1 MAQDDTPPP
10 APQAG
15 EPATDAPTETVV
27 VREKRPLWQKIAIG
41 VAGVVVGLLL
51 LVGVLLLGLNT
62 QPGKKFLIR
71 QIAALQ
77 MESGMQIEVG
87 RIDGSIY
94 SDMVIHDLILRD
106 PKGVFAVS
114 PRVHVVWKPFHYLNN
129 HISVSLLETPLVVL
143 ARSPQFNV
151 TESDPNAPIL
161 PDLDID
167 VDRLKIGKFVLA
179 RPVIGQKREIA
190 IDGVTHIADG
200 RAQLEASA
208 LVDSGDRLQA
218 KLDAV
223 PEQNRLAMSG
233 TLTAPKGGVIAAMS
247 GLTDGMTATLD
258 GKGTWQAWNGRIV
271 ATSPKGELANIAL
284 AARDG
289 NFTAKGP
296 LRPGLVFA
304 GTVDRLTAP
313 QLDVDLF
320 AGLNERRVNL
330 KGSVRSPAMTA
341 DVQGLVDLAESK
353 FSGLRINAALL
364 TPGAIMEKVKGRDV
378 RASII
383 LDGPMA
389 TPFIDYDIS
398 AKSIAFDATGIEN
411 LKASGRAVIDAD
423 RIRIP
428 VNATAS
434 RVTGLNAAAGG
445 LLQNLRVKGDFA
457 YAAGKLISD
466 NLKIDSD
473 KVDATAIVLADLD
486 NAIYRGALKGRVN
499 DYRIDGVGIV
509 NLNTDVE
516 LVPGPNGGF
525 GLAGRFGVRTAR
537 WENASVRD
545 FLGGNAVMS
554 GRIGMTPEGKF
565 TLAGLKGA
573 APNFTIQS
581 GSGSYDTD
589 GQIAFDATA
598 SSKQY
603 GPLALTVRGT
613 VERPQAVLRAARP
626 NVGVQLTDVVAK
638 LNGEA
643 AGYRLEATGGSPY
656 GPFFANVLIRTAQ
669 GPLTIDVTKARFA
682 GVDMNGRIQQSAAGP
697 FTGRLDMNG
706 SGITGA
712 VRLAAVGKVQGVDL
726 NANATNAKLPGDAD
740 IIIGRAIVN
749 ASILLTDQPQIRA
762 DAQIGN
768 AAYGDYV
775 VRKARAKLDYQGGRG
790 KAQLVAD
797 GSSGVP
803 FSVAVNAALRPDLY
817 AVALQGK
824 AANID
829 FRLAKPAIIRS
840 ETEGYR
846 LEPATLVLPQGK
858 VDLAGRF
865 GDVTAMQARFKD
877 FDLAIANMAAP
888 GLGVSGRATGTLDYN
903 QAGSAFPTATT
914 RLAISD
920 FRRSSLTAV
929 SDPVSMNIE
938 GKLSSAGGDM
948 RGLIRR
954 GNSTLGR
961 FIATLAPPG
970 AGASWSEQLQNAPLG
985 GGIRYAGPADVL
997 FSFAGLADQQLTGGL
1012 AVAADFSGRLSAPR
1026 LNGVVRANSL
1036 TYENESF
1043 GTRVTQMRLDGRFT
1057 NDHLEIRDFSGR
1069 AGDGTVQATGD
1080 VGLAADSGFPMNIAI
1095 KLDRAR
1101 LARSEAI
1108 TSVVSGTLNIT
1119 NSAANGGLIKGDLRL
1134 PETRYRVAWQG
1145 GTEIRQLTGVRR
1157 KGEGTDLLD
1166 QRLADRKAAAAPKP
1180 WKLDIRVRA
1189 DNEIY
1194 VTGMGLDSEWKTDMR
1209 VTGTATN
1216 PRVVGEVEVIRGR
1229 YSFSGHQ
1236 FELEQGLIS
1245 FNGPMTNPTLQITAE
1260 TQIDTVSA
1268 GIRVTGSAQQ
1278 PDISFIST
1286 PTLPQDE
1293 ILARILFGDN
1303 VANLSAVQ
1311 AVQLAA
1317 ALNGLRGGSGGLNPM
1332 GKLQGAT
1339 GLDRIG
1345 IVGGDEATGRGTSLA
1360 VGQHIS
1366 NNIYVEVITDSKGF
1380 TATQLEIAL
1389 SKTLSLLSKTGTNAG
1404 SSANLRYS
1412 KDY

>member
-10 APQAG
+10 A
-15 EPATDAPTETVV
+15 TDAVIV
-27 VREKRPLWQKIAIG
+27 VREKRALWQKIAIG
-41 VAGVVVGLLL
+41 VVGLVVALMV
-51 LVGVLLLGLNT
+51 LVGGLLLGLNT
-62 QPGKKFLIR
+62 QPGKKFLIQ
-71 QIAALQ
+71 QITALQ
-77 MESGMQIEVG
+77 LESGMKIEVG

-94 SDMVIHDLILRD
+94 NDMTIHDLVLRD

-114 PRVHVVWKPFHYLNN
+114 PQVHVVWRPFRYINN

-151 TESDPNAPIL
+151 TKTDPNAPIL
-161 PDLDID
+161 PDIDID
-167 VDRLKIGKFVLA
+167 VDRMKIGKFVLA
-179 RPVIGQKREIA
+179 KPVIGQKREIA

-200 RAQLEASA
+200 RAILSA
-208 LVDSGDRLQA
+208 DAVVDSGDRLQA

-223 PEQNRLAMSG
+223 PSQNRLAMSG

-247 GLTDGMTATLD
+247 GLTDGVTATLD
-258 GKGTWQAWNGRIV
+258 GKGTWQAWDGKIV
-271 ATSPKGELANIAL
+271 ATSPKGELANIAI

-296 LRPGLVFA
+296 VRPGLVFA
-304 GTVDRLTAP
+304 GTVDRLTGP

-330 KGSVRSPAMTA
+330 KGTLRSPAMSA
-341 DVQGLVDLAESK
+341 DAQGLIDLATSR
-353 FSGLRINAALL
+353 FSALRINAALL

-389 TPFIDYDIS
+389 TPFVDYDIS
-398 AKSIAFDATGIEN
+398 AKSLAFDAAGIEN

-428 VNATAS
+428 VNATAT

-445 LLQNLRVKGDFA
+445 LMNNLRVKGDFA

-473 KVDATAIVLADLD
+473 RIDATAIVLADLD
-486 NAIYRGALKGRVN
+486 NALYRGALKGRVN
-499 DYRIDGVGIV
+499 DYKIDGVGIV

-516 LVPGPNGGF
+516 LVPGPKGGF

-537 WENASVRD
+537 WENTSVRD
-545 FLGGNAVMS
+545 FLGGNAVAT

-573 APNFTIQS
+573 APNFTIRS

-589 GQIAFDATA
+589 GQVMFDVTA
-598 SSKQY
+598 SSRQY

-613 VERPQAVLRAARP
+613 MERPRAVLRAARP

-656 GPFFANVLIRTAQ
+656 GPSFANVLIRTAK
-669 GPLTIDVTKARFA
+669 GPLTIDIAKARFA
-682 GVDMNGRIQQSAAGP
+682 GVDVAGTVQQSAAGP
-697 FTGRLDMNG
+697 FTGLLSLNG
-706 SGITGA
+706 SGINGA
-712 VRLAAVGKVQGVDL
+712 VRLAAVGKAQGVDV
-726 NANATNAKLPGDAD
+726 NATASNAKLPGDAD
-740 IIIGRAIVN
+740 VVIGRAIVT
-749 ASILLTDQPQIRA
+749 ASMVLTDQPRIIA
-762 DAQIGN
+762 DAQIAN
-768 AAYGDYV
+768 AAYGDYI

-797 GSSGVP
+797 GSSGMP
-803 FSVAVNAALRPDLY
+803 FAIAANAALRPNLY
-817 AVALQGK
+817 AVALEGK
-824 AANID
+824 TGNVP
-829 FRLAKPAIIRS
+829 FRLASPAIIR
-840 ETEGYR
+840 TEKTGYR

-865 GDVTAMQARFKD
+865 GDQTTMQARFKD
-877 FDLAIANMAAP
+877 FDLAIANMVSP
-888 GLGVSGRATGTLDYN
+888 GLGIGGKATGTLDFAQN
-903 QAGSAFPTATT
+903 GNSFPTATT
-914 RLAISD
+914 RIAISD

-929 SDPVSMNIE
+929 SDPVSMSME
-938 GKLSSAGGDM
+938 GKLSAAGGDL

-954 GNSTLGR
+954 GSSTLGR
-961 FIATLAPPG
+961 FVATLAPPG
-970 AGASWSEQLQNAPLG
+970 PGASWSEQLQSAPLG

-997 FSFAGLADQQLTGGL
+997 FSFAGLADQHLTGGL
-1012 AVAADFSGRLSAPR
+1012 AVAADFNGRLSDPR
-1026 LNGVVRANSL
+1026 LNGVVRANAL
-1036 TYENESF
+1036 TYDNETF
-1043 GTRVTQMRLDGRFT
+1043 GTRVTQMKLDGRFT

-1069 AGDGTVQATGD
+1069 AGEGTVQASGN
-1080 VGLAADSGFPMNIAI
+1080 VGLAADSGFPMEIAV
-1095 KLDRAR
+1095 KMDHAR
-1101 LARSEAI
+1101 LARSEDI
-1108 TSVVSGTLNIT
+1108 TSVVSGTIAIT
-1119 NSAANGGLIKGDLRL
+1119 NSAANGGLIKGDLSL
-1134 PETRYRVAWQG
+1134 PETRYRVAYQPGTDIRELQG
-1145 GTEIRQLTGVRR
+1145 IRR
-1157 KGEGTDLLD
+1157 KSNGVDPLA
-1166 QRLADRKAAAAPKP
+1166 QRIAARQAAAKP
-1180 WKLDIRVRA
+1180 TNWKLDVRVRA
-1189 DNEIY
+1189 DNQIY

-1209 VTGTATN
+1209 VTGTATK
-1216 PRVVGEVEVIRGR
+1216 PRVTGKIEVLRGR

-1236 FELEQGLIS
+1236 FDLEQGVIT
-1245 FNGPMTNPTLQITAE
+1245 FNGDMMNPTLAIRALTK
-1260 TQIDTVSA
+1260 IDTVSA
-1268 GIRVTGSAQQ
+1268 GIAVAGSAQQ
-1278 PDISFIST
+1278 PDITFVST

-1293 ILARILFGDN
+1293 ILARILFGNN
-1303 VANLSAVQ
+1303 VANLSATQ
-1311 AVQLAA
+1311 AIQLAA

-1332 GKLQGAT
+1332 GKLQGAS

-1345 IVGGDEATGRGTSLA
+1345 IVGGDEATGRSTSLA

>member
-1 MAQDDTPPP
+1 MAQDDIPSP
-10 APQAG
+10 A
-15 EPATDAPTETVV
+15 ATGDTVV
-27 VREKRPLWQKIAIG
+27 IRQRRPMWQKVALGVFGLIAAIVVL
-41 VAGVVVGLLL
+41 VAGLLL
-51 LVGVLLLGLNT
+51 AINT
-62 QPGKKFLIR
+62 DPGKRFVIK
-71 QIAALQ
+71 QIAALKL
-77 MESGMQIEVG
+77 ESGMGIEVG
-87 RIDGSIY
+87 RIEGSIY

-114 PRVHVVWKPFHYLNN
+114 PRVHVVWRPFRYVNN
-129 HISVSLLETPLVVL
+129 HISVSLLESPLVVL
-143 ARSPQFNV
+143 ARSPQFNQ
-151 TESDPNAPIL
+151 TPTDPNAPIL

-167 VDRLKIGKFVLA
+167 VDRLKIAKFVLA
-179 RPVIGQKREIA
+179 KPVIGQKREIA

-200 RAQLEASA
+200 RAQLSA
-208 LVDSGDRLQA
+208 DAIVDSGDRLQA

-223 PEQNRLAMSG
+223 PDQNRLAMSG

-258 GKGTWQAWNGRIV
+258 GRGSWQAWNGRLI
-271 ATSPKGELANIAL
+271 ARAPRGELADITL

-289 NFTAKGP
+289 AFTARGP
-296 LRPGLVFA
+296 LRPGLVFE

-320 AGLNERRVNL
+320 AGLNERRVNI
-330 KGSVRSPAMTA
+330 KGTLRSPALSA
-341 DVQGLVDLAESK
+341 DAQGLVDLGQSR
-353 FSGLRINAALL
+353 FSALKINAALL

-389 TPFIDYDIS
+389 TPFVDYDIT
-398 AKSIAFDATGIEN
+398 AKAIAFDATGIEN

-445 LLQNLRVKGDFA
+445 LLRNLRVKGDFA
-457 YAAGKLISD
+457 YAGGKLISD

-473 KVDATAIVLADLD
+473 KVDATAIILADLD
-486 NAIYRGALKGRVN
+486 NALYRGALKGRVN

-509 NLNTDVE
+509 NLNTDVQ
-516 LVPGPNGGF
+516 LVPGPRGGF
-525 GLAGRFGVRTAR
+525 GLSGRFGVRTAR

-545 FLGGNAVMS
+545 FLGGNAVAS
-554 GRIGMTPEGKF
+554 GRIGMTPEGRF

-573 APNFTIQS
+573 APNFTIHS
-581 GSGSYDTD
+581 GSGSYDTN
-589 GQIAFDATA
+589 GQIAFDANA
-598 SSKQY
+598 SSRQY
-603 GPLALTVRGT
+603 GPLLLTVRGT
-613 VERPQAVLRAARP
+613 AERPQAVLRAAKP
-626 NVGVQLTDVVAK
+626 NVGVQLTDVVAR

-669 GPLTIDVTKARFA
+669 GPLTIDVAKARFA
-682 GVDMNGRIQQSAAGP
+682 GIDMNGRIQQSAAGP
-697 FTGRLDMNG
+697 FAGQLALNG
-706 SGITGA
+706 SGVTGT
-712 VRLAAVGKVQGVDL
+712 VRLAAVGKVQGVNV
-726 NANATNAKLPGDAD
+726 NATATNAQLPGEAD
-740 IIIGRAIVN
+740 IVIGRAII
-749 ASILLTDQPQIRA
+749 AADMLLTDKPQIKA
-762 DAQIGN
+762 DAQIAN
-768 AAYGDYV
+768 AAYGAYV

-790 KAQLVAD
+790 RAQLVAD

-803 FSVAVNAALRPDLY
+803 FSIAANAALRPDLY

-824 AANID
+824 ASNID
-829 FRLAKPAIIRS
+829 FRLAQPAIIR
-840 ETEGYR
+840 TEKDGYR
-846 LEPATLVLPQGK
+846 LEPATLVLPQGR

-865 GDVTAMQARFKD
+865 GGTTAVQARFKD
-877 FDLAIANMAAP
+877 FDLAIANVVTP
-888 GLGVSGRATGTLDYN
+888 GLGIGGKATGTLDYT

-914 RLAISD
+914 RIAITD

-929 SDPVSMNIE
+929 SDPVSMNME
-938 GKLSSAGGDM
+938 GKLSGAGGDM

-954 GNSTLGR
+954 GNATLGR
-961 FIATLAPPG
+961 FVATLAPPG
-970 AGASWSEQLQNAPLG
+970 TGASWAEQLQNAPLG

-997 FSFAGLADQQLTGGL
+997 FSFAGLADQRLSGGL
-1012 AVAADFSGRLSAPR
+1012 ALAADFSGRLSDPR
-1026 LNGVVRANSL
+1026 INGIARANAL
-1036 TYENESF
+1036 TYENETF

-1069 AGDGTVQATGD
+1069 AGDGTVQARGN
-1080 VGLAADSGFPMNIAI
+1080 VGLAADSGFPMDIAVQ
-1095 KLDRAR
+1095 LDRAR

-1108 TSVVSGTLNIT
+1108 TSVVSGTLNIN
-1119 NSAANGGLIKGDLRL
+1119 NSAASGGLIKGDLRL

-1145 GTEIRQLTGVRR
+1145 GTEIRELTGVRR
-1157 KGEGTDLLD
+1157 KGAETDPLA
-1166 QRLADRKAAAAPKP
+1166 QRIAQRKAAAQPNP

-1209 VTGTATN
+1209 VSGTTAN
-1216 PRVVGEVEVIRGR
+1216 PRVVGKIEVIRGR

-1236 FELEQGLIS
+1236 FELEQGIIN
-1245 FNGPMTNPTLQITAE
+1245 FNGPMMNPTLAIRAE
-1260 TQIDTVSA
+1260 TRIDNVTA
-1268 GIRVTGSAQQ
+1268 GIQVAGSAQQ
-1278 PDISFIST
+1278 PDITFIST

-1293 ILARILFGDN
+1293 ILSRILFGSN
-1303 VANLSAVQ
+1303 VANLSPMQ

-1332 GKLQGAT
+1332 GKVQGAT

-1345 IVGGDEATGRGTSLA
+1345 IVSGDEATGRGTSLA

-1366 NNIYVEVITDSKGF
+1366 NNIYVEVLTDSRGF
-1380 TATQLEIAL
+1380 TATQIEIAL
-1389 SKTLSLLSKTGTNAG
+1389 SKALSLLSRTGTNAG

>member
-1 MAQDDTPPP
+1 MAQDDTMPP
-10 APQAG
+10 AD
-15 EPATDAPTETVV
+15 EATRTVV
-27 VREKRPLWQKIAIG
+27 IREKRPLWQKIAIG
-41 VAGVVVGLLL
+41 VVGLLVA
-51 LVGVLLLGLNT
+51 LVVLAGGLLLGLNT
-62 QPGKKFLIR
+62 QPGKKFLIQ

-77 MESGMQIEVG
+77 MESGMKIEVG

-94 SDMVIHDLILRD
+94 SDMTIHDLVLRD

-114 PRVHVVWKPFHYLNN
+114 PKVHVIWRPFRYVNN

-143 ARSPQFNV
+143 ARSPQFNQ
-151 TESDPNAPIL
+151 TPTDPNAPIL

-167 VDRLKIGKFVLA
+167 VDRMKIGKFILA
-179 RPVIGQKREIA
+179 KPVIGQKREIA

-200 RAQLEASA
+200 RAILSA
-208 LVDSGDRLQA
+208 DAIVDSGDRLQA

-223 PEQNRLAMSG
+223 PDQNRLAMSG
-233 TLTAPKGGVIAAMS
+233 TLTAPKGGVIAAMT
-247 GLTDGMTATLD
+247 GLTDGVTATLD
-258 GKGTWQAWNGRIV
+258 GKGTWQAWDGRIV

-296 LRPGLVFA
+296 VRPGLVFA

-320 AGLNERRVNL
+320 AGLNERRVNI
-330 KGSVRSPAMTA
+330 KGTLRSPALSA
-341 DVQGLVDLAESK
+341 DAQGLIDLGKSQ
-353 FSGLRINAALL
+353 FSALKINAALL
-364 TPGAIMEKVKGRDV
+364 TPGAIMDKVKGRDV

-389 TPFIDYDIS
+389 TPFIDYDIT
-398 AKSIAFDATGIEN
+398 AKTLAFDATGIEN
-411 LKASGRAVIDAD
+411 LKASGRAVIDTD

-428 VNATAS
+428 VSATAT

-457 YAAGKLISD
+457 YAGGKLISD

-473 KVDATAIVLADLD
+473 RVDATAIVLADLD
-486 NAIYRGALKGRVN
+486 NALYRGALKGRVN
-499 DYRIDGVGIV
+499 DYKIDGVGIV

-516 LVPGPNGGF
+516 LVPGPKGGF

-545 FLGGNAVMS
+545 FLGGNAVAS

-573 APNFTIQS
+573 APNFTIHS
-581 GSGSYDTD
+581 GSGSYDSN
-589 GQIAFDATA
+589 GQVAFDATA

-613 VERPQAVLRAARP
+613 MERPQAVLRASRP

-697 FTGRLDMNG
+697 FTGQLAMNG
-706 SGITGA
+706 SGINGQI
-712 VRLAAVGKVQGVDL
+712 RLAAVGKVQGVDL
-726 NANATNAKLPGDAD
+726 NATASNAKLPGEAD
-740 IIIGRAIVN
+740 IVIGRAIVT
-749 ASILLTDQPQIRA
+749 ASVLLTDQPQIKA
-762 DAQIGN
+762 DAQIAT
-768 AAYGDYV
+768 AAYGAYV
-775 VRKARAKLDYQGGRG
+775 VRKARARVDYQGGRG
-790 KAQLVAD
+790 RAQLVAD

-803 FSVAVNAALRPDLY
+803 FSIAANAALRPNLY

-829 FRLAKPAIIRS
+829 FRLGQPAIIRV
-840 ETEGYR
+840 EQGGYR

-865 GDVTAMQARFKD
+865 GDTTVAQARFKD

-888 GLGVSGRATGTLDYN
+888 GLGVGGRMTGTLDYAQKGN
-903 QAGSAFPTATT
+903 AFPTATT
-914 RLAISD
+914 RLAIND

-929 SDPVSMNIE
+929 SDPVSMGVE
-938 GKLSSAGGDM
+938 GKLSSAGGDL
-948 RGLIRR
+948 RGLIRA
-954 GNSTLGR
+954 GNATLGR
-961 FIATLAPPG
+961 FTATLAPPG
-970 AGASWSEQLQNAPLG
+970 AGASWAEQLQNAPLG

-997 FSFAGLADQQLTGGL
+997 FSFAGLADQQLTGGV
-1012 AVAADFSGRLSAPR
+1012 AVAADFSGRLTDPR
-1026 LNGVVRANSL
+1026 LNGVVRANAL
-1036 TYENESF
+1036 TYENETF
-1043 GTRVTQMRLDGRFT
+1043 GTRVTQMKLDGRFT

-1069 AGDGTVQATGD
+1069 AGDGTVQASGN
-1080 VGLAADSGFPMNIAI
+1080 VGLAADSGFPMDIAV
-1095 KLDRAR
+1095 KLNRAR

-1108 TSVVSGTLNIT
+1108 TSVVSGTINIS
-1119 NSAANGGLIKGDLRL
+1119 NSSANGGLIKGDLNL
-1134 PETRYRVAWQG
+1134 PETRYKVAWQG

-1157 KGEGTDLLD
+1157 KGEGGDALD
-1166 QRLADRKAAAAPKP
+1166 QRLADRKAATAKP
-1180 WKLDIRVRA
+1180 ADWKLDIRVKA

-1194 VTGMGLDSEWKTDMR
+1194 VTGMGLDSEWKTNMR
-1209 VTGTATN
+1209 VTGTTAN
-1216 PRVVGEVEVIRGR
+1216 PRVVGKIESLRGR

-1236 FELEQGLIS
+1236 FDLEQGVIT
-1245 FNGPMTNPTLQITAE
+1245 FNGPMMNPILAIKAQTR
-1260 TQIDTVSA
+1260 IDTVTA
-1268 GIRVTGSAQQ
+1268 GIQVSGSAQQ
-1278 PDISFIST
+1278 PDIAFIST

-1293 ILARILFGDN
+1293 ILSRILFGDN
-1303 VANLSAVQ
+1303 VANLSPMQ

-1332 GKLQGAT
+1332 GKLQGAS
-1339 GLDRIG
+1339 GIDRIG
-1345 IVGGDEATGRGTSLA
+1345 IVGGDDTTGRGTSLA

>member
-1 MAQDDTPPP
+1 MTQDDTPT
-10 APQAG
+10 Q
-15 EPATDAPTETVV
+15 TVV
-27 VREKRPLWQKIAIG
+27 IRQGRPLWQKIVIG
-41 VAGVVVGLLL
+41 IVGLAVA
-51 LVGVLLLGLNT
+51 LVVLAAGLLLGLNS

-71 QIAALQ
+71 QIAAFKL
-77 MESGMQIEVG
+77 ESGMAIEVG

-94 SDMVIHDLILRD
+94 SDMVIHDLVLRD

-114 PRVHVVWKPFHYLNN
+114 PRVHVVWKPFRYVNN

-151 TESDPNAPIL
+151 TPTDPNAPIL

-167 VDRLKIGKFVLA
+167 VDRMKIGKFILA
-179 RPVIGQKREIA
+179 KPVIGQKREIA

-200 RAQLEASA
+200 RAILSA
-208 LVDSGDRLQA
+208 DAIVDSGDRLQA

-223 PEQNRLAMSG
+223 PDQNRLAMSG

-247 GLTDGMTATLD
+247 GLTDGMSATLD
-258 GKGTWQAWNGRIV
+258 GKGTWQAWDGRIV
-271 ATSPKGELANIAL
+271 ATSPKGQLAHIAI

-289 NFTAKGP
+289 NFSAKGP
-296 LRPGLVFA
+296 VRPGLIMA

-330 KGSVRSPAMTA
+330 KATLRSPALSA
-341 DVQGLVDLAESK
+341 DAQGIVDLGTSR
-353 FSGLRINAALL
+353 FSALRINAALL
-364 TPGAIMEKVKGRDV
+364 TTGAIMDKVKGRDV
-378 RASII
+378 RAAII

-398 AKSIAFDATGIEN
+398 AKYLAFDATGIEN

-428 VNATAS
+428 VSATAS

-445 LLQNLRVKGDFA
+445 LMNNLRVKGDFA

-473 KVDATAIVLADLD
+473 RIDATAIILADLD
-486 NAIYRGALKGRVN
+486 NALYRGALKGRVN

-509 NLNTDVE
+509 NLNTDVK
-516 LVPGPNGGF
+516 LVPGPRGGF
-525 GLAGRFGVRTAR
+525 GLSGRFGVRTSR
-537 WENASVRD
+537 WDNASVRD
-545 FLGGNAVMS
+545 FLGGNAIAT

-565 TLAGLKGA
+565 TLADLKGA
-573 APNFTIQS
+573 APNFTIRS
-581 GSGSYDTD
+581 GSGSYDTN

-598 SSKQY
+598 SSRQY

-613 VERPQAVLRAARP
+613 MERPQAVLRAARP
-626 NVGVQLTDVVAK
+626 NVGVQLSDVVAR

-643 AGYRLEATGGSPY
+643 VGYRLEATGGSPY
-656 GPFFANVLIRTAQ
+656 GPFFANVLIRTAK
-669 GPLTIDVTKARFA
+669 GPLTIDIAKARFA
-682 GVDMNGRIQQSAAGP
+682 GVDMAGTVQQSAAGP
-697 FTGRLDMNG
+697 FTGQLTMNG

-712 VRLAAVGKVQGVDL
+712 VRLAAVGKAQGVDV
-726 NANATNAKLPGDAD
+726 NATASNARLPGDAE
-740 IIIGRAIVN
+740 IVIGRAIVT
-749 ASILLTDQPQIRA
+749 ASMVLTDQPRITA
-762 DAQIGN
+762 DAQIAN

-775 VRKARAKLDYQGGRG
+775 VRKARSKIDYQGGRG
-790 KAQLVAD
+790 RAQLVAD

-803 FSVAVNAALRPDLY
+803 FSVALNAALRSNLY

-824 AANID
+824 AGNIP
-829 FRLAKPAIIRS
+829 FRLANPAIIRS
-840 ETEGYR
+840 EASGYR
-846 LEPATLVLPQGK
+846 LEPASLVLPQGK

-865 GDVTAMQARFKD
+865 GGTTALQARFKD

-888 GLGVSGRATGTLDYN
+888 GLGIGGKATGTLDFA
-903 QAGSAFPTATT
+903 QSGTAFPTATT
-914 RLAISD
+914 RLAITD

-929 SDPVSMNIE
+929 SNPVSMQIE
-938 GKLSSAGGDM
+938 GKLSAAGGDL

-954 GNSTLGR
+954 GSSTLGR
-961 FIATLAPPG
+961 FVATLAPPG
-970 AGASWSEQLQNAPLG
+970 PGASWAQQLQAAPLG

-997 FSFAGLADQQLTGGL
+997 FSFAGLADQQLTGGI
-1012 AVAADFSGRLSAPR
+1012 AVAADFGGRLTDPR
-1026 LNGVVRANSL
+1026 ITGIARANAL
-1036 TYENESF
+1036 TYENETF
-1043 GTRVTQMRLDGRFT
+1043 GTRVTSMKLDGRFT

-1069 AGDGTVQATGD
+1069 AGEGTVQASGN
-1080 VGLAADSGFPMNIAI
+1080 VGLAADTGFPMDIAV

-1108 TSVVSGTLNIT
+1108 TSVVSGTLNIS
-1119 NSAANGGLIKGDLRL
+1119 NSAANGGLIRGDLTL
-1134 PETRYRVAWQG
+1134 PETRYKVAWQG
-1145 GTEIRQLTGVRR
+1145 GTDIRQLQGVRR
-1157 KGEGTDLLD
+1157 KGEGVDVLD
-1166 QRLADRKAAAAPKP
+1166 QRIAARKAAAAPST

-1194 VTGMGLDSEWKTDMR
+1194 VTGMGLDSEWKTNMH
-1209 VTGTATN
+1209 VTGTTAA
-1216 PRVVGEVEVIRGR
+1216 PRVVGKLESIRGR
-1229 YSFSGHQ
+1229 YSFSGKQ
-1236 FELEQGLIS
+1236 FELEQGVIT
-1245 FNGPMTNPTLQITAE
+1245 FNGPMLNPVLAIKAE
-1260 TQIDTVSA
+1260 TKIDTVTA
-1268 GIRVTGSAQQ
+1268 GIQVTGSAQQ
-1278 PDISFIST
+1278 PDIAFIST

-1293 ILARILFGDN
+1293 ILSRILFGDN
-1303 VANLSAVQ
+1303 VANLSATQ
-1311 AVQLAA
+1311 AIQLAA

-1332 GKLQGAT
+1332 GKLQGAS

-1389 SKTLSLLSKTGTNAG
+1389 SRTLSLLSKTGTNAG

>member
-10 APQAG
+10 A
-15 EPATDAPTETVV
+15 DTVV
-27 VREKRPLWQKIAIG
+27 IREGRPLWQKIAIG
-41 VAGVVVGLLL
+41 VAGLIAAIVVLVAGLLL
-51 LVGVLLLGLNT
+51 FINT
-62 QPGKKFLIR
+62 SPGKRFVIK
-71 QIAALQ
+71 QIAALKL
-77 MESGMQIEVG
+77 ESGMGIEVG
-87 RIDGSIY
+87 RIEGSIY

-114 PRVHVVWKPFHYLNN
+114 PRVHVVWKPFRYINK

-143 ARSPQFNV
+143 ARSPQFNQ
-151 TESDPNAPIL
+151 TPTDPNAPIL

-167 VDRLKIGKFVLA
+167 VDRLKIGRFVLA
-179 RPVIGQKREIA
+179 KPVIGQKREIA

-200 RAQLEASA
+200 RAQLSA
-208 LVDSGDRLQA
+208 DAIVDSGDRLQA

-223 PEQNRLAMSG
+223 PAQNKLAMSG

-258 GKGTWQAWNGRIV
+258 GRGSWQAWNGRLV
-271 ATSPKGELANIAL
+271 ARSPKGELANIAL

-289 NFTAKGP
+289 QFTAKGP
-296 LRPGLVFA
+296 VRPGLVFA

-313 QLDVDLF
+313 QLEVDLF

-330 KGSVRSPAMTA
+330 KGTLRSPALSA
-341 DVQGLVDLAESK
+341 DAQGLIDLSK
-353 FSGLRINAALL
+353 SQFSALKINAALL

-398 AKSIAFDATGIEN
+398 AKMLAFDATGIEN

-457 YAAGKLISD
+457 YAGGKLISD
-466 NLKIDSD
+466 NLKINSD
-473 KVDATAIVLADLD
+473 RVDATAIVLADVQ
-486 NAIYRGALKGRVN
+486 NALYRGALKGRVN
-499 DYRIDGVGIV
+499 DYKIDGVGIV

-516 LVPGPNGGF
+516 LVPGPKGGF
-525 GLAGRFGVRTAR
+525 GLSGRFGVRTAR

-545 FLGGNAVMS
+545 FLGGNAVAS

-573 APNFTIQS
+573 APNFTIHS
-581 GSGSYDTD
+581 GSGSYDTN
-589 GQIAFDATA
+589 GQIAFDASA

-613 VERPQAVLRAARP
+613 VAKPQAVLRAARP

-682 GVDMNGRIQQSAAGP
+682 GIDMNGRIQQSAAGP
-697 FTGRLDMNG
+697 FTGQLALNG
-706 SGITGA
+706 SGINGA
-712 VRLAAVGKVQGVDL
+712 VRLAAVGKVQGV
-726 NANATNAKLPGDAD
+726 NVNATASNAQLPGEAD
-740 IIIGRAIVN
+740 IVIGRAIVT
-749 ASILLTDQPQIRA
+749 ADMLLTDQPQIKA
-762 DAQIGN
+762 DAQIAN
-768 AAYGDYV
+768 AAYGAYV

-790 KAQLVAD
+790 QAQLVAD

-803 FSVAVNAALRPDLY
+803 FSIAANAALRPNLY
-817 AVALQGK
+817 AVALQGR
-824 AANID
+824 ASNVD
-829 FRLAKPAIIRS
+829 FRLAKPAIIRG
-840 ETEGYR
+840 EEGGYR
-846 LEPATLVLPQGK
+846 LEPATLVLPQGR

-865 GDVTAMQARFKD
+865 GGTTAMQARFKD
-877 FDLAIANMAAP
+877 FDLAIANVVSP
-888 GLGVSGRATGTLDYN
+888 GLGIGGKATGSLDYT
-903 QAGSAFPTATT
+903 QSGSAFPTATT

-929 SDPVSMNIE
+929 SDPVSMSME
-938 GKLSSAGGDM
+938 GKLSSAGGDL

-954 GNSTLGR
+954 GNATLGR
-961 FIATLAPPG
+961 FVATLAPPG
-970 AGASWSEQLQNAPLG
+970 AGAGWAEQLQNAPLG

-997 FSFAGLADQQLTGGL
+997 FSFAGLADQRLSGGL
-1012 AVAADFSGRLSAPR
+1012 ALAADFSGRLANPR
-1026 LNGVVRANSL
+1026 VNGIARANAL
-1036 TYENESF
+1036 TYENETF

-1069 AGDGTVQATGD
+1069 AGDGTVQARGN
-1080 VGLAADSGFPMNIAI
+1080 VGLAADSGFPMDIAVT
-1095 KLDRAR
+1095 LDRAR

-1108 TSVVSGTLNIT
+1108 TSVVSGTINVT

-1145 GTEIRQLTGVRR
+1145 GTEIRELTGIRR
-1157 KGEGTDLLD
+1157 KGAGGADPLA
-1166 QRLADRKAAAAPKP
+1166 QRIADRKAAAQPNP

-1209 VTGTATN
+1209 VGGTTAN
-1216 PRVVGEVEVIRGR
+1216 PRVAGRLEVIRGR

-1236 FELEQGLIS
+1236 FELEQGVIT
-1245 FNGPMTNPTLQITAE
+1245 FNGPMLNPTLAIRAE
-1260 TQIDTVSA
+1260 TRIDTVTA
-1268 GIRVTGSAQQ
+1268 GIQVAGSAQQ
-1278 PDISFIST
+1278 PEITFIST

-1293 ILARILFGDN
+1293 ILSRILFGSN
-1303 VANLSAVQ
+1303 VANLSPMQ

-1339 GLDRIG
+1339 GIDRIG
-1345 IVGGDEATGRGTSLA
+1345 IVSGDEKTGRGTSLA

-1366 NNIYVEVITDSKGF
+1366 NNIYVEVLTDSRGF

-1389 SKTLSLLSKTGTNAG
+1389 SKALSLLSRTGTNAG

>member
-1 MAQDDTPPP
+1 MAEDTPPP
-10 APQAG
+10 P
-15 EPATDAPTETVV
+15 PAETVIV
-27 VREKRPLWQKIAIG
+27 HRRAPLWRRIAIG
-41 VAGVVVGLLL
+41 AVGLVVALVVLVAGVLLF
-51 LVGVLLLGLNT
+51 LNT
-62 QPGKKFLIR
+62 QPGKRFLIG
-71 QIAALQ
+71 QVAALKL
-77 MESGMQIEVG
+77 ESGMQIEVG
-87 RIDGSIY
+87 RIEGSIY
-94 SDMVIHDLILRD
+94 SDMTIHDLVLRD
-106 PKGVFAVS
+106 PKGPFAVS
-114 PRVHVVWKPFHYLNN
+114 PRVHVVWSPFRYVRN
-129 HISVSLLETPLVVL
+129 HISVRLLESPLVVL

-151 TESDPNAPIL
+151 TKTDPNAPIL

-167 VDRLKIGKFVLA
+167 VDRLKIA
-179 RPVIGQKREIA
+179 RFLVAKPVIGQKREIA

-200 RAQLEASA
+200 RAQLSASA
-208 LVDSGDRLQA
+208 VVDSGDRLQA

-223 PEQNRLAMSG
+223 PSQNRLAMSG
-233 TLTAPKGGVIAAMS
+233 TLTAPKGGVIAAMT
-247 GLTDGMTATLD
+247 GLTDGVTATLN
-258 GKGTWQAWNGRIV
+258 GRGTWQAWDGRVV
-271 ATSPKGELANIAL
+271 ATSPKGELANLAL

-289 NFTAKGP
+289 NFTVKGP
-296 LRPGLVFA
+296 MRPGLVFA

-313 QLDVDLF
+313 ALDVDLF

-330 KGSVRSPAMTA
+330 KGTLRSPALSA
-341 DVQGLVDLAESK
+341 DAQGLIDLGKSE
-353 FSGLRINAALL
+353 FSALRINAALL
-364 TPGAIMEKVKGRDV
+364 TPGAIMEKVRGKDV
-378 RASII
+378 RASVI

-389 TPFIDYDIS
+389 TPFVDYDITATS
-398 AKSIAFDATGIEN
+398 LAFDATGIEG

-428 VNATAS
+428 VNATAR

-473 KVDATAIVLADLD
+473 RVDATAIVLADLD
-486 NAIYRGALKGRVN
+486 NALYRGALKGRVN
-499 DYRIDGVGIV
+499 DYKVDGVGIV

-516 LVPGPNGGF
+516 LVPGPRGGF
-525 GLAGRFGVRTAR
+525 GLSGRFGVRTAR

-573 APNFTIQS
+573 APNFQVHS

-613 VERPQAVLRAARP
+613 MERPQAVLRAARP
-626 NVGVQLTDVVAK
+626 NVGVQLTEVVAK

-656 GPFFANVLIRTAQ
+656 GPFFANVLIRSAQ
-669 GPLTIDVTKARFA
+669 GPLTIDVTRARFA
-682 GVDMNGRIQQSAAGP
+682 GVDAEGTIRQTAAGP
-697 FTGRLDMNG
+697 FAGQLSLNG
-706 SGITGA
+706 SGIVGT
-712 VRLAAVGKVQGVDL
+712 VRLAAVDKAQGVDV
-726 NANATNAKLPGDAD
+726 NATASNAKLPGEAD
-740 IIIGRAIVN
+740 VVIGRAIVT
-749 ASILLTDQPQIRA
+749 ASMVLTDQPRVVA
-762 DAQIGN
+762 DVQMAN

-790 KAQLVAD
+790 RGQLVAD
-797 GSSGVP
+797 GSTGVP
-803 FSVAVNAALRPDLY
+803 FSIAVNAALRPDLY
-817 AVALQGK
+817 AVAAQGK
-824 AANID
+824 ASNID
-829 FRLAKPAIIRS
+829 FRLARPAIIRV
-840 ETEGYR
+840 EQGGYR
-846 LEPATLVLPQGK
+846 IEPATLVLPQGR

-865 GDVTAMQARFKD
+865 GDRTALQARFKD
-877 FDLAIANMAAP
+877 FDLAIANVLSP
-888 GLGVSGRATGTLDYN
+888 GIGIGGKATGTLDFL
-903 QAGSAFPTATT
+903 QEGTAFPTATT
-914 RLAISD
+914 RIAISD

-929 SDPVSMNIE
+929 SDPVAMSIE

-954 GNSTLGR
+954 GNATLGR
-961 FIATLAPPG
+961 FVATLAPPG
-970 AGASWSEQLQNAPLG
+970 AGASWSEQLMNAPLG

-997 FSFAGLADQQLTGGL
+997 FSFAGLADQQLTGGI
-1012 AVAADFSGRLSAPR
+1012 AMAADFGGRLADPR
-1026 LNGVVRANSL
+1026 LNGIVRANAL
-1036 TYENESF
+1036 TYENETF

-1057 NDHLEIRDFSGR
+1057 NDHLELRDFSGR
-1069 AGDGTVQATGD
+1069 AGDGTVQASGN
-1080 VGLAADSGFPMNIAI
+1080 VGLAADSGFPMNIAV

-1108 TSVVSGTLNIT
+1108 TSVVSGTINIT
-1119 NSAANGGLIKGDLRL
+1119 NSATNGGLIQGDLRL
-1134 PETRYRVAWQG
+1134 PETRYRLAWQG
-1145 GTEIRQLTGVRR
+1145 GTDIRQLQGVRR
-1157 KGEGTDLLD
+1157 KGEGVDALD
-1166 QRLADRKAAAAPKP
+1166 QRIAARKAAAARPAL
-1180 WKLDIRVRA
+1180 WKLDIRARA

-1209 VTGTATN
+1209 VTGTTAA
-1216 PRVVGEVEVIRGR
+1216 PRVVGKIEVIRGR

-1236 FELEQGLIS
+1236 FELEQGVIS
-1245 FNGPMTNPTLQITAE
+1245 FNGEMMNPSLAIRAE
-1260 TQIDTVSA
+1260 TRIDTVTA
-1268 GIRVTGSAQQ
+1268 GIAVNGTAQR
-1278 PDISFIST
+1278 PDISFVST

-1293 ILARILFGDN
+1293 ILSRILFGAN
-1303 VANLSAVQ
+1303 VANLTPMQ
-1311 AVQLAA
+1311 AVQLGI
-1317 ALNGLRGGSGGLNPM
+1317 ALNGLRGGSGGLNPI
-1332 GKLQGAT
+1332 GKLQNASGV
-1339 GLDRIG
+1339 DRIG
-1345 IVGGDEATGRGTSLA
+1345 IVSGDEATGRGTSLA

-1366 NNIYVEVITDSKGF
+1366 NNIYVEVVTDSKGF

-1389 SKTLSLLSKTGTNAG
+1389 SRTLSLLSKTGTNAG

>member
-1 MAQDDTPPP
+1 MTQDDTLTP
-10 APQAG
+10 
-15 EPATDAPTETVV
+15 DRIDTVSQG
-27 VREKRPLWQKIAIG
+27 RPLWQKIAIG
-41 VAGVVVGLLL
+41 VVGFIVALVLLT
-51 LVGVLLLGLNT
+51 GVLLLGLNT
-62 QPGKKFLIR
+62 QPGKKFLIQ
-71 QIAALQ
+71 QIAAFQ
-77 MESGMQIEVG
+77 MESGMAIEVG

-114 PRVHVVWKPFHYLNN
+114 PRVHVVWKPFRYINN

-151 TESDPNAPIL
+151 TPTDPNAPIL

-167 VDRLKIGKFVLA
+167 VDRMKIGKFILA
-179 RPVIGQKREIA
+179 RPVMGQKREIA

-200 RAQLEASA
+200 RAILSA
-208 LVDSGDRLQA
+208 DAIVDSGDRLQA

-223 PEQNRLAMSG
+223 PSQNRLAMSG

-247 GLTDGMTATLD
+247 GLTDGMSATLD
-258 GKGTWQAWNGRIV
+258 GKGTWQAWDGRIV
-271 ATSPKGELANIAL
+271 ATNPRGELANVAI

-296 LRPGLVFA
+296 VRPGLVMA

-330 KGSVRSPAMTA
+330 KGTLRSPALSA
-341 DVQGLVDLAESK
+341 DAQGVIDLAASR
-353 FSGLRINAALL
+353 FSALRINAALL
-364 TPGAIMEKVKGRDV
+364 TPGAIMDKVRGRDV

-389 TPFIDYDIS
+389 TPFIDYNIT
-398 AKSIAFDATGIEN
+398 ARNLAFDATGIEN
-411 LKASGRAVIDAD
+411 LKASGRAVIDTD

-445 LLQNLRVKGDFA
+445 LMNNLRIKGDFA
-457 YAAGKLISD
+457 YAGGKLISD

-473 KVDATAIVLADLD
+473 RIDATAIILADLD
-486 NAIYRGALKGRVN
+486 NALYRGALKGRVN
-499 DYRIDGVGIV
+499 DYKIDGVGIV

-516 LVPGPNGGF
+516 LVPGPKGGF
-525 GLAGRFGVRTAR
+525 GLSGRFGVHAAR

-545 FLGGNAVMS
+545 FLGGNAVAS

-589 GQIAFDATA
+589 GAIAFDATA
-598 SSKQY
+598 SSRQY

-613 VERPQAVLRAARP
+613 MERPQAVLRASRP
-626 NVGVQLTDVVAK
+626 NVGVQLSDVVAK

-669 GPLTIDVTKARFA
+669 GPLTIDVTRARFA

-697 FTGRLDMNG
+697 FTGQLAMNG

-712 VRLAAVGKVQGVDL
+712 IRLSAVGQAQGV
-726 NANATNAKLPGDAD
+726 NVNATASNAKLPGDAE
-740 IIIGRAIVN
+740 ILIGRAIVT
-749 ASILLTDQPQIRA
+749 ASMVLTDQPRITA
-762 DAQIGN
+762 DAQIAN
-768 AAYGDYV
+768 AAYGDYI

-803 FSVAVNAALRPDLY
+803 FSIAANAALRPDLY

-824 AANID
+824 AGNIP
-829 FRLAKPAIIRS
+829 FRLAQPAIIR
-840 ETEGYR
+840 TEPSGYR
-846 LEPATLVLPQGK
+846 LDPATLVLPQGK

-865 GDVTAMQARFKD
+865 GGTTAVQARFKD
-877 FDLAIANMAAP
+877 FDLAIVNMAAP
-888 GLGVSGRATGTLDYN
+888 GMGIGGRMTGALDYVQQGN
-903 QAGSAFPTATT
+903 AFPTATT
-914 RLAISD
+914 RLAIAD
-920 FRRSSLTAV
+920 FRRSSLSAV
-929 SDPVSMNIE
+929 SDPVSMTME
-938 GKLSSAGGDM
+938 GKLSAAGGDM

-954 GNSTLGR
+954 GSATLGR
-961 FIATLAPPG
+961 FVATLAPPG
-970 AGASWSEQLQNAPLG
+970 PGASWSEQLQSAPLG
-985 GGIRYAGPADVL
+985 GGIRYSGPADVL

-1012 AVAADFSGRLSAPR
+1012 AVAADFSGRLTAPR
-1026 LNGVVRANSL
+1026 VNGIARANAL
-1036 TYENESF
+1036 TYENETF
-1043 GTRVTQMRLDGRFT
+1043 GTRVTQMKLDGRFT
-1057 NDHLEIRDFSGR
+1057 NDRLDIRDFSGR
-1069 AGDGTVQATGD
+1069 AGDGTVQASGT
-1080 VGLAADSGFPMNIAI
+1080 VGLAADSGFPMNIAVR
-1095 KLDRAR
+1095 LDRAR

-1108 TSVVSGTLNIT
+1108 TSVVSGTLAIT
-1119 NSAANGGLIKGDLRL
+1119 NSATNGGLIKGDLSL
-1134 PETRYRVAWQG
+1134 PETRYMVAWQG
-1145 GTEIRQLTGVRR
+1145 GTEIRQLQGVRR
-1157 KGEGTDLLD
+1157 KGEGVDVLD
-1166 QRLADRKAAAAPKP
+1166 QRMAARKTAAQPAD

-1194 VTGMGLDSEWKTDMR
+1194 VTGMGLDSEWKTNMR
-1209 VTGTATN
+1209 ITGTTAN
-1216 PRVVGEVEVIRGR
+1216 PRVVGTLEVLRGR
-1229 YSFSGHQ
+1229 YSFSGKQ
-1236 FELEQGLIS
+1236 FDLEQGIIT
-1245 FNGPMTNPTLQITAE
+1245 FNGPMMNPTLAIKAQTRIDTITAGL
-1260 TQIDTVSA
+1260 Q
-1268 GIRVTGSAQQ
+1268 VTGSAQE
-1278 PDISFIST
+1278 PDIAFIST
-1286 PTLPQDE
+1286 PSLPQDE
-1293 ILARILFGDN
+1293 ILSRILFGEN
-1303 VANLSAVQ
+1303 VANLSATQ
-1311 AVQLAA
+1311 AIQLAA
-1317 ALNGLRGGSGGLNPM
+1317 ALNGLRGGGGGLNPM

-1339 GLDRIG
+1339 GIDRIG
-1345 IVGGDEATGRGTSLA
+1345 IVGGDEETGRGTSLA
-1360 VGQHIS
+1360 VGQRIS
-1366 NNIYVEVITDSKGF
+1366 NNIYVEIITDSRGF

-1389 SKTLSLLSKTGTNAG
+1389 SRTLSLLSKTGTNAG

>member
-1 MAQDDTPPP
+1 MTQDDTLTP
-10 APQAG
+10 
-15 EPATDAPTETVV
+15 DRIDTV
-27 VREKRPLWQKIAIG
+27 RQGRPLWQKIVIG
-41 VAGVVVGLLL
+41 VVGLIVALVLL
-51 LVGVLLLGLNT
+51 TGVLLLGLNT
-62 QPGKKFLIR
+62 QPGKKFLIQ
-71 QIAALQ
+71 QIAAFQ
-77 MESGMQIEVG
+77 MESGMAIEVG

-114 PRVHVVWKPFHYLNN
+114 PRVHVVWKPFRYINN

-143 ARSPQFNV
+143 ARSPQFNE
-151 TESDPNAPIL
+151 TPTDPNAPVL

-167 VDRLKIGKFVLA
+167 VDRMTICRFILA

-200 RAQLEASA
+200 RAILSA
-208 LVDSGDRLQA
+208 DAIVDSGDRLRA

-223 PEQNRLAMSG
+223 PSQNRLAMSG

-247 GLTDGMTATLD
+247 GLTNGMTATLD
-258 GKGTWQAWNGRIV
+258 GKGTWQAWDGRIV
-271 ATSPKGELANIAL
+271 ATSPKGELANVTI

-296 LRPGLVFA
+296 VRPGLVMA

-330 KGSVRSPAMTA
+330 KGTLRSPALSA
-341 DVQGLVDLAESK
+341 DAQGVIDLAASR
-353 FSGLRINAALL
+353 FSALRINAALL
-364 TPGAIMEKVKGRDV
+364 TPGAIMEKVRGRDV

-389 TPFIDYDIS
+389 TPFIDYDIT
-398 AKSIAFDATGIEN
+398 AKNLAFDATGIEN
-411 LKASGRAVIDAD
+411 LKASGRAVIDTD

-445 LLQNLRVKGDFA
+445 LMNNLRVKSDFA
-457 YAAGKLISD
+457 YAGGKLISD

-473 KVDATAIVLADLD
+473 RIDATAVILADLD
-486 NAIYRGALKGRVN
+486 NALYRGALKGRVN
-499 DYRIDGVGIV
+499 DYKIDGVGIV

-516 LVPGPNGGF
+516 LVPGPKGGF
-525 GLAGRFGVRTAR
+525 GLSGRFGVRTAR

-545 FLGGNAVMS
+545 FLGGNAVAS

-589 GQIAFDATA
+589 GAIAFDATA
-598 SSKQY
+598 SSRQY

-613 VERPQAVLRAARP
+613 MERPQAVLRASRP
-626 NVGVQLTDVVAK
+626 NVGVQLSDVVAK

-669 GPLTIDVTKARFA
+669 GPLTIDVTRARFA

-697 FTGRLDMNG
+697 FTGQLAMNG

-712 VRLAAVGKVQGVDL
+712 IRLAAVGKAQGV
-726 NANATNAKLPGDAD
+726 NVNATASSAKLPGDAE
-740 IIIGRAIVN
+740 ILIGRAIVT
-749 ASILLTDQPQIRA
+749 ASMVLTDQPRITA
-762 DAQIGN
+762 DAQIAN
-768 AAYGDYV
+768 AAYGDYI

-803 FSVAVNAALRPDLY
+803 FSIAANAALRPDLY

-824 AANID
+824 AGNIP
-829 FRLAKPAIIRS
+829 FRLAQPAIIR
-840 ETEGYR
+840 TEPSGYR
-846 LEPATLVLPQGK
+846 LDPATLVLPQGK

-865 GDVTAMQARFKD
+865 GGTTAVQARFKD
-877 FDLAIANMAAP
+877 FDLAIVNMAAP
-888 GLGVSGRATGTLDYN
+888 GMGIGGRMTGALEYVQQGN
-903 QAGSAFPTATT
+903 AFPTATT
-914 RLAISD
+914 RLAIAD
-920 FRRSSLTAV
+920 FRRSSLSAV
-929 SDPVSMNIE
+929 SDPVSMTME
-938 GKLSSAGGDM
+938 GKLSAAGGDM

-954 GNSTLGR
+954 GSATLGR
-961 FIATLAPPG
+961 FVATLAPPG
-970 AGASWSEQLQNAPLG
+970 PGASWSEQLQSAPLG
-985 GGIRYAGPADVL
+985 GGIRYSGPADVL

-1012 AVAADFSGRLSAPR
+1012 AVAADFSGRLTAPR
-1026 LNGVVRANSL
+1026 VNGIARANAL
-1036 TYENESF
+1036 TYENETF
-1043 GTRVTQMRLDGRFT
+1043 GTRVTQMKLDGRFT
-1057 NDHLEIRDFSGR
+1057 NDRLDIRDFSGR
-1069 AGDGTVQATGD
+1069 AGDGTVQASGT
-1080 VGLAADSGFPMNIAI
+1080 VGLAAESGFPMSIAV

-1108 TSVVSGTLNIT
+1108 TSVVSGSLAIT
-1119 NSAANGGLIKGDLRL
+1119 NSAANGGLIKGDLSL
-1134 PETRYRVAWQG
+1134 PETRYKVAWQG
-1145 GTEIRQLTGVRR
+1145 GTEIRQLQGVRR
-1157 KGEGTDLLD
+1157 KGEGVDILD
-1166 QRLADRKAAAAPKP
+1166 QRMAARKSAAQPAD

-1209 VTGTATN
+1209 VTGTTAN
-1216 PRVVGEVEVIRGR
+1216 PRVVGKLEVLRGR
-1229 YSFSGHQ
+1229 YSFSGKQ
-1236 FELEQGLIS
+1236 FDLEQGIIT
-1245 FNGPMTNPTLQITAE
+1245 FNGPMMNPTLAIKAE
-1260 TQIDTVSA
+1260 TRIDTVTA
-1268 GIRVTGSAQQ
+1268 GLQVTGSAQQ
-1278 PDISFIST
+1278 PDIAFIST
-1286 PTLPQDE
+1286 PSLPQDE
-1293 ILARILFGDN
+1293 ILSRILFGDN
-1303 VANLSAVQ
+1303 VANLSATQ
-1311 AVQLAA
+1311 AIQLAA

-1339 GLDRIG
+1339 GIDRIG
-1345 IVGGDEATGRGTSLA
+1345 IVGGDEQTGRGTSLA
-1360 VGQHIS
+1360 VGQRIS
-1366 NNIYVEVITDSKGF
+1366 NDIYVEIITDSRGF

>member
-1 MAQDDTPPP
+1 MTQDDTLTP
-10 APQAG
+10 
-15 EPATDAPTETVV
+15 DRIDTV
-27 VREKRPLWQKIAIG
+27 RQGRPLWQKIAIG
-41 VAGVVVGLLL
+41 VVGFIVAIVVLA
-51 LVGVLLLGLNT
+51 GVLLLGLNT
-62 QPGKKFLIR
+62 QPGKKFLIQ
-71 QIAALQ
+71 QIAAFQ
-77 MESGMQIEVG
+77 MESGMEIEVG

-114 PRVHVVWKPFHYLNN
+114 PRVHVVWKPFRYINN

-151 TESDPNAPIL
+151 TPTDPNAPIL

-167 VDRLKIGKFVLA
+167 VDRMKIGKFILA

-200 RAQLEASA
+200 RAILSA
-208 LVDSGDRLQA
+208 DAIVDSGDRLQA

-223 PEQNRLAMSG
+223 PSQNRLAMSG

-258 GKGTWQAWNGRIV
+258 GKGTWQAWDGRIV
-271 ATSPKGELANIAL
+271 ATSPKGELANVAI

-296 LRPGLVFA
+296 VRPGLVMA

-313 QLDVDLF
+313 QLDIDLF

-330 KGSVRSPAMTA
+330 KGTLRSPALSA
-341 DVQGLVDLAESK
+341 DAQGVIDLAASR
-353 FSGLRINAALL
+353 FSALRINAALL
-364 TPGAIMEKVKGRDV
+364 TPGAIMEKVQGRDV

-389 TPFIDYDIS
+389 TPFIDYDIT
-398 AKSIAFDATGIEN
+398 ARNLAFDATGIEN
-411 LKASGRAVIDAD
+411 LKASGRAVIDTD

-445 LLQNLRVKGDFA
+445 LMNNLRVKGDFA
-457 YAAGKLISD
+457 YAGGKLISD

-473 KVDATAIVLADLD
+473 RIDATAIILADLD
-486 NAIYRGALKGRVN
+486 NALYRGALKGRVN
-499 DYRIDGVGIV
+499 DYEIDGVGIV

-516 LVPGPNGGF
+516 LVPGPKGGF
-525 GLAGRFGVRTAR
+525 GLSGRFGVRTAR

-545 FLGGNAVMS
+545 FLGGNAVAS

-589 GQIAFDATA
+589 GAIAFDATA
-598 SSKQY
+598 SSRQY

-613 VERPQAVLRAARP
+613 MERPQAVLRASRP
-626 NVGVQLTDVVAK
+626 NVGVQLSDVVAK

-656 GPFFANVLIRTAQ
+656 GPFFANVLIRTAT
-669 GPLTIDVTKARFA
+669 GPLTIDVTRARFA

-697 FTGRLDMNG
+697 FTGQLAMNG

-712 VRLAAVGKVQGVDL
+712 IRLAAVGKAQGV
-726 NANATNAKLPGDAD
+726 NVNATASNAKLPGDAE
-740 IIIGRAIVN
+740 ILIGRAIVT
-749 ASILLTDQPQIRA
+749 ASMVLTDQPRIIA
-762 DAQIGN
+762 DAQIAN
-768 AAYGDYV
+768 AAYGDYI

-803 FSVAVNAALRPDLY
+803 FSIAANAALRPDLY

-824 AANID
+824 AGNIP
-829 FRLAKPAIIRS
+829 FRLAQPAIIR
-840 ETEGYR
+840 TEPSGYR
-846 LEPATLVLPQGK
+846 LDPATLVLPQGK

-865 GDVTAMQARFKD
+865 GGTTAVQARFKD
-877 FDLAIANMAAP
+877 FDLAIVNMAAP
-888 GLGVSGRATGTLDYN
+888 GMGIGGRMTGALDYVQQGN
-903 QAGSAFPTATT
+903 AFPTATT
-914 RLAISD
+914 RLAIAD
-920 FRRSSLTAV
+920 FRRSSLSAV
-929 SDPVSMNIE
+929 SDPVSMTME
-938 GKLSSAGGDM
+938 GKLSAAGGDM

-954 GNSTLGR
+954 GSATLGR
-961 FIATLAPPG
+961 FVATLARPG
-970 AGASWSEQLQNAPLG
+970 PGASWSEQLQSAPLG
-985 GGIRYAGPADVL
+985 GGIRYSGPADVL

-1012 AVAADFSGRLSAPR
+1012 AVAADFSGRLTAPR
-1026 LNGVVRANSL
+1026 VNGIARANAL
-1036 TYENESF
+1036 TYENETF
-1043 GTRVTQMRLDGRFT
+1043 GTRVTQMKLDGRFT
-1057 NDHLEIRDFSGR
+1057 NDRLDIRDFSGR
-1069 AGDGTVQATGD
+1069 AGDGTVQASGT
-1080 VGLAADSGFPMNIAI
+1080 VGLAAESGFPMNIAV

-1108 TSVVSGTLNIT
+1108 TSVVSGSLAIT
-1119 NSAANGGLIKGDLRL
+1119 NSAANGGLIKGALSL
-1134 PETRYRVAWQG
+1134 PETRYKVAWQG
-1145 GTEIRQLTGVRR
+1145 GTEIRQLQGVRR
-1157 KGEGTDLLD
+1157 KGEGVDILD
-1166 QRLADRKAAAAPKP
+1166 QHMAARKTAAQPAD

-1209 VTGTATN
+1209 VTGTTTS
-1216 PRVVGEVEVIRGR
+1216 PRVVGKLEVLRGR
-1229 YSFSGHQ
+1229 YSFSGKQ
-1236 FELEQGLIS
+1236 FDLEQGIITV
-1245 FNGPMTNPTLQITAE
+1245 NGPMMNPTLAIKAE
-1260 TQIDTVSA
+1260 TRIDTVTA
-1268 GIRVTGSAQQ
+1268 GLQVTGSAQQ
-1278 PDISFIST
+1278 PDIAFIST
-1286 PTLPQDE
+1286 PSLPQDE
-1293 ILARILFGDN
+1293 ILSRILFGDN
-1303 VANLSAVQ
+1303 VANLSATQ
-1311 AVQLAA
+1311 AIQLAA

-1339 GLDRIG
+1339 GIDRIG
-1345 IVGGDEATGRGTSLA
+1345 IVSGDEQTGRGTSLA
-1360 VGQHIS
+1360 VGQRIS
-1366 NNIYVEVITDSKGF
+1366 NDIYVEIITDSRGF

>member
-1 MAQDDTPPP
+1 MTQDDTLTP
-10 APQAG
+10 
-15 EPATDAPTETVV
+15 DRIDTV
-27 VREKRPLWQKIAIG
+27 RQGRPLWQKIVIG
-41 VAGVVVGLLL
+41 VVGLIVA
-51 LVGVLLLGLNT
+51 LVVLAGVLLLGLNT
-62 QPGKKFLIR
+62 QPGKKFLIQ
-71 QIAALQ
+71 QIAAFQ
-77 MESGMQIEVG
+77 MESGMEIEVG

-114 PRVHVVWKPFHYLNN
+114 PRVHVVWKPFRYINN

-143 ARSPQFNV
+143 ARSPQFNE
-151 TESDPNAPIL
+151 TPTDPNAPIL

-167 VDRLKIGKFVLA
+167 VDRMKIGKFILA

-200 RAQLEASA
+200 RAILSA
-208 LVDSGDRLQA
+208 DAIVDSGDRLQA

-223 PEQNRLAMSG
+223 PSQNRLAMSG

-258 GKGTWQAWNGRIV
+258 GKGTWQAWDGRIV
-271 ATSPKGELANIAL
+271 ATSPKGELANVAI

-296 LRPGLVFA
+296 VRPGLVMA

-330 KGSVRSPAMTA
+330 KGTLRSPALSA
-341 DVQGLVDLAESK
+341 DAQGVIDLAASR
-353 FSGLRINAALL
+353 FSALRINAALL
-364 TPGAIMEKVKGRDV
+364 TPGAIMEKVRGRDV

-389 TPFIDYDIS
+389 TPFIDYDIT
-398 AKSIAFDATGIEN
+398 ARNLAFDATGIEN
-411 LKASGRAVIDAD
+411 LKASGRAVIDTD

-445 LLQNLRVKGDFA
+445 LMNNLRIKGDFA
-457 YAAGKLISD
+457 YAGGKLISD

-473 KVDATAIVLADLD
+473 RIDATAVILADLD
-486 NAIYRGALKGRVN
+486 NALYRGALKGRVN
-499 DYRIDGVGIV
+499 DYKIDGVGIV

-516 LVPGPNGGF
+516 LVPGPKGGF
-525 GLAGRFGVRTAR
+525 GLSGRFGVRTAR

-545 FLGGNAVMS
+545 FLGGNAVAS

-589 GQIAFDATA
+589 GAIAFDATA
-598 SSKQY
+598 SSRQY

-613 VERPQAVLRAARP
+613 MERPQAVLRAARP
-626 NVGVQLTDVVAK
+626 NVGVQLSDVVAK

-669 GPLTIDVTKARFA
+669 GPLTIDVTRARFA

-697 FTGRLDMNG
+697 FTGQLAMNG

-712 VRLAAVGKVQGVDL
+712 IRLAAVGKAQGV
-726 NANATNAKLPGDAD
+726 NVNATASNAKLPGDAE
-740 IIIGRAIVN
+740 ILIGRAIVT
-749 ASILLTDQPQIRA
+749 ASMVLTDQPRIIA
-762 DAQIGN
+762 DAQIAN
-768 AAYGDYV
+768 AAYGDYI

-803 FSVAVNAALRPDLY
+803 FSIAANAALRPDLY

-824 AANID
+824 AGNIP
-829 FRLAKPAIIRS
+829 FRLAQPAIIR
-840 ETEGYR
+840 TEPSGYR
-846 LEPATLVLPQGK
+846 LDPATLVLPQGK

-865 GDVTAMQARFKD
+865 GGTTAVQARFKD
-877 FDLAIANMAAP
+877 FDLAIVNMAAP
-888 GLGVSGRATGTLDYN
+888 GMGIGGRMTGALDYVQQGN
-903 QAGSAFPTATT
+903 TFPTATT
-914 RLAISD
+914 RLAIAD
-920 FRRSSLTAV
+920 FRRSSLSAV
-929 SDPVSMNIE
+929 SDPVSMTME
-938 GKLSSAGGDM
+938 GKLSAAGGDM

-954 GNSTLGR
+954 GSATLGR
-961 FIATLAPPG
+961 FVATLAPPG
-970 AGASWSEQLQNAPLG
+970 PGASWSEQLQSAPLG
-985 GGIRYAGPADVL
+985 GGIRYSGPADVL

-1012 AVAADFSGRLSAPR
+1012 AVAADFSGRLTAPR
-1026 LNGVVRANSL
+1026 VNGIARANAL
-1036 TYENESF
+1036 TYENETF
-1043 GTRVTQMRLDGRFT
+1043 GTRVTQMKLDGRFT
-1057 NDHLEIRDFSGR
+1057 NDRLDIRDFSGR
-1069 AGDGTVQATGD
+1069 AGDGTVQASGT
-1080 VGLAADSGFPMNIAI
+1080 VGLAADSGFPMNIAVR
-1095 KLDRAR
+1095 LDRAR

-1108 TSVVSGTLNIT
+1108 TSVVSGSLAIT
-1119 NSAANGGLIKGDLRL
+1119 NSAANGGLIKGDLSL
-1134 PETRYRVAWQG
+1134 PETRYKVAWQG
-1145 GTEIRQLTGVRR
+1145 GTEIRQLQGVRR
-1157 KGEGTDLLD
+1157 KGEGIDILD
-1166 QRLADRKAAAAPKP
+1166 QRMAARKTAAQPAD

-1209 VTGTATN
+1209 VTGTTAN
-1216 PRVVGEVEVIRGR
+1216 PRVVGKLEVLRGR
-1229 YSFSGHQ
+1229 YSFSGKQ
-1236 FELEQGLIS
+1236 FDLEQGIIT
-1245 FNGPMTNPTLQITAE
+1245 FNGPMMNPTLAIKAE
-1260 TQIDTVSA
+1260 TRIDTVTA
-1268 GIRVTGSAQQ
+1268 GLQVTGSAQQ
-1278 PDISFIST
+1278 PDIAFIST
-1286 PTLPQDE
+1286 PSLPQDE
-1293 ILARILFGDN
+1293 ILSRILFGDN
-1303 VANLSAVQ
+1303 VANLSATQ
-1311 AVQLAA
+1311 AIQLAA

-1339 GLDRIG
+1339 GIDRIG
-1345 IVGGDEATGRGTSLA
+1345 IVGGDEQTGRGTSLA
-1360 VGQHIS
+1360 VGQRIS
-1366 NNIYVEVITDSKGF
+1366 NDIYVEIITDSRGF

>member
-1 MAQDDTPPP
+1 MTQDDTP
-10 APQAG
+10 AQ
-15 EPATDAPTETVV
+15 TVPSEAV
-27 VREKRPLWQKIAIG
+27 IVREGRPLWQKIAIG
-41 VAGVVVGLLL
+41 VVGLIVALIV
-51 LVGVLLLGLNT
+51 LVAGLLLGLNT
-62 QPGKKFLIR
+62 QPGKRFLIQ
-71 QIAALQ
+71 QIAALKL
-77 MESGMQIEVG
+77 ESGMAIEVG

-94 SDMVIHDLILRD
+94 SDMVIHDLVLRD

-114 PRVHVVWKPFHYLNN
+114 PRVHVVWKPFRYVNN

-143 ARSPQFNV
+143 ARSPQFNA
-151 TESDPNAPIL
+151 TPTDPNAPIL

-179 RPVIGQKREIA
+179 KPVIGQKREIA

-200 RAQLEASA
+200 RAILSA
-208 LVDSGDRLQA
+208 DAIVDSGDRLQA

-223 PEQNRLAMSG
+223 PAQNRLAMSG
-233 TLTAPKGGVIAAMS
+233 TLTAPRGGVIAAMS

-271 ATSPKGELANIAL
+271 ATSPKGEIANIAV

-289 NFTAKGP
+289 AFSAKGP
-296 LRPGLVFA
+296 LRPGLVMA

-330 KGSVRSPAMTA
+330 KATLRSPALSA
-341 DVQGLVDLAESK
+341 DAQGLVDLGTSR
-353 FSGLRINAALL
+353 FSALKINAALL

-378 RASII
+378 RAAIV

-398 AKSIAFDATGIEN
+398 AKYLAFDATGIEN
-411 LKASGRAVIDAD
+411 LKATGRAVIDAD

-445 LLQNLRVKGDFA
+445 LMNNLRVKGDFA
-457 YAAGKLISD
+457 YASGRLISD

-473 KVDATAIVLADLD
+473 KIDATAIVLADLD
-486 NAIYRGALKGRVN
+486 NALYRGALKGRVN

-509 NLNTDVE
+509 NLNTDIE
-516 LVPGPNGGF
+516 LVPGPKGGF
-525 GLAGRFGVRTAR
+525 GLSGRFGVRTAR
-537 WENASVRD
+537 WDNASVRD
-545 FLGGNAVMS
+545 FLGGNAIAT

-581 GSGSYDTD
+581 GSGSYDTN

-598 SSKQY
+598 ASRQY

-613 VERPQAVLRAARP
+613 MERPQAVLRAARP
-626 NVGVQLTDVVAK
+626 NVGVQLNDVVAK

-656 GPFFANVLIRTAQ
+656 GPFFANVLIRTAA
-669 GPLTIDVTKARFA
+669 GPLTIDIAKARFA
-682 GVDMNGRIQQSAAGP
+682 GVDMAGTLRQSAAGP
-697 FTGRLDMNG
+697 FAGQLSLNG

-712 VRLAAVGKVQGVDL
+712 VRLAAVGKAQGVDV
-726 NANATNAKLPGDAD
+726 NATANNAKLPGDAD
-740 IIIGRAIVN
+740 VIIGRAIVN
-749 ASILLTDQPQIRA
+749 ASMMLTDQPRILADVQIA
-762 DAQIGN
+762 N

-775 VRKARAKLDYQGGRG
+775 VRTARAKVDYQGGRG

-803 FSVAVNAALRPDLY
+803 FSIAANAALRPDLY

-824 AANID
+824 AGNIP
-829 FRLAKPAIIRS
+829 FRLANPAIIR
-840 ETEGYR
+840 TELGGYR
-846 LEPATLVLPQGK
+846 LEPATLILPQGK
-858 VDLAGRF
+858 VDLAGRS
-865 GDVTAMQARFKD
+865 GDSTAMQMRFKD
-877 FDLAIANMAAP
+877 FDLAIINMASP
-888 GLGVSGRATGTLDYN
+888 GLGIGGKATGTIDYVQTGN
-903 QAGSAFPTATT
+903 AFPTATT
-914 RLAISD
+914 RLAIAD

-929 SDPVSMNIE
+929 SDPVSMSME
-938 GKLSSAGGDM
+938 GKLSSAGGDL

-954 GNSTLGR
+954 GSSTLGR
-961 FIATLAPPG
+961 FVATLAPPG
-970 AGASWSEQLQNAPLG
+970 PGNSWSEQLQAAPLG
-985 GGIRYAGPADVL
+985 GGIRYAGPADIL

-1012 AVAADFSGRLSAPR
+1012 AVAADFSGRLADPR
-1026 LNGVVRANSL
+1026 INGVARANAL
-1036 TYENESF
+1036 TYENETF
-1043 GTRVTQMRLDGRFT
+1043 GTRVTQMKLDGRFT
-1057 NDHLEIRDFSGR
+1057 NDRLELRDFSGR
-1069 AGDGTVQATGD
+1069 AGDGTVQASGT

-1108 TSVVSGTLNIT
+1108 TSVVSGTMAIT
-1119 NSAANGGLIKGDLRL
+1119 NSAANGGLIKGDLSL

-1145 GTEIRQLTGVRR
+1145 GTEIRQLQGVRR
-1157 KGEGTDLLD
+1157 KGEGTDILD
-1166 QRLADRKAAAAPKP
+1166 QRQAARQAAAKP
-1180 WKLDIRVRA
+1180 ADWKLDIRVRA

-1194 VTGMGLDSEWKTDMR
+1194 VTGMGLDSEWKTAMR
-1209 VTGTATN
+1209 VTGTTAN
-1216 PRVVGEVEVIRGR
+1216 PRVVGKLEVLRGR
-1229 YSFSGHQ
+1229 YSFSGKQ
-1236 FELEQGLIS
+1236 FDLEQGVIT
-1245 FNGPMTNPTLQITAE
+1245 FNGPMLNPVLAIKAQTR
-1260 TQIDTVSA
+1260 IDTVTA
-1268 GIRVTGSAQQ
+1268 GIQVTGSAQQ
-1278 PDISFIST
+1278 PDIAFISN

-1293 ILARILFGDN
+1293 ILSRILFGDN
-1303 VANLSAVQ
+1303 VANLSAMQ

-1332 GKLQGAT
+1332 GKLQGAS
-1339 GLDRIG
+1339 GIDRIG
-1345 IVGGDEATGRGTSLA
+1345 IVGGDETTGRGTSLA

-1366 NNIYVEVITDSKGF
+1366 NNVYVEVITDSKGF

-1389 SKTLSLLSKTGTNAG
+1389 SRTLSLLSKTGTNAG

>member
-1 MAQDDTPPP
+1 
-10 APQAG
+10 
-15 EPATDAPTETVV
+15 
-27 VREKRPLWQKIAIG
+27 
-41 VAGVVVGLLL
+41 
-51 LVGVLLLGLNT
+51 
-62 QPGKKFLIR
+62 
-71 QIAALQ
+71 
-77 MESGMQIEVG
+77 
-87 RIDGSIY
+87 
-94 SDMVIHDLILRD
+94 
-106 PKGVFAVS
+106 
-114 PRVHVVWKPFHYLNN
+114 
-129 HISVSLLETPLVVL
+129 
-143 ARSPQFNV
+143 
-151 TESDPNAPIL
+151 
-161 PDLDID
+161 
-167 VDRLKIGKFVLA
+167 
-179 RPVIGQKREIA
+179 
-190 IDGVTHIADG
+190 
-200 RAQLEASA
+200 
-208 LVDSGDRLQA
+208 
-218 KLDAV
+218 
-223 PEQNRLAMSG
+223 
-233 TLTAPKGGVIAAMS
+233 
-247 GLTDGMTATLD
+247 
-258 GKGTWQAWNGRIV
+258 
-271 ATSPKGELANIAL
+271 
-284 AARDG
+284 
-289 NFTAKGP
+289 
-296 LRPGLVFA
+296 
-304 GTVDRLTAP
+304 VDRLTAP

-330 KGSVRSPAMTA
+330 KGTVRSPAMTA
-341 DVQGLVDLAESK
+341 DAQGLIDLGKSQ
-353 FSGLRINAALL
+353 FSALKINAALL
-364 TPGAIMEKVKGRDV
+364 TPGAIMEKVKGNDV

-389 TPFIDYDIS
+389 TPFIDYDIT
-398 AKSIAFDATGIEN
+398 ARSIAFDATGIEN

-428 VNATAS
+428 VNATAT

-466 NLKIDSD
+466 NLKIDSN
-473 KVDATAIVLADLD
+473 KIDATAIVLADID

-499 DYRIDGVGIV
+499 DYKVDGVGIV

-516 LVPGPNGGF
+516 LIPGPRGGF
-525 GLAGRFGVRTAR
+525 GLGGRFGVRTAR

-573 APNFTIQS
+573 APNFTIHS

-589 GQIAFDATA
+589 GQVAFDATA

-613 VERPQAVLRAARP
+613 MERPQAVLRAARP

-682 GVDMNGRIQQSAAGP
+682 GIDMNGRIQQSAAGP
-697 FTGRLDMNG
+697 FTGQLAMNG
-706 SGITGA
+706 SGINGA
-712 VRLAAVGKVQGVDL
+712 VKLAAVGKVQGVDV
-726 NANATNAKLPGDAD
+726 NATASNAKLPGEAD
-740 IIIGRAIVN
+740 IVIGRAIVT
-749 ASILLTDQPQIRA
+749 ASMLLTDQPQIKA
-762 DAQIGN
+762 DAQIAN
-768 AAYGDYV
+768 AAYGAYV
-775 VRKARAKLDYQGGRG
+775 VRKARARVDYQGGRG
-790 KAQLVAD
+790 RAQLVAD

-817 AVALQGK
+817 AVHMQGK

-829 FRLAKPAIIRS
+829 FKLAQPAIIRV
-840 ETEGYR
+840 EQGGYR

-865 GDVTAMQARFKD
+865 GDSTTAQARFKD
-877 FDLAIANMAAP
+877 FDLAIVNLASP
-888 GLGVSGRATGTLDYN
+888 GLGIGGRATGTLDYS
-903 QAGSAFPTATT
+903 QQGSAFPTATT
-914 RLAISD
+914 RLAIAD
-920 FRRSSLTAV
+920 FRRSSLSAV
-929 SDPVSMNIE
+929 SDPVSMNVE

-948 RGLIRR
+948 RGLIRE

-961 FIATLAPPG
+961 FVATLAPPG
-970 AGASWSEQLQNAPLG
+970 DGASWAEQLQNAPLG

-997 FSFAGLADQQLTGGL
+997 FSFAGMADQQLTGGL
-1012 AVAADFSGRLSAPR
+1012 AVAADFSGKLADPR
-1026 LNGVVRANSL
+1026 LNGVVRANAL
-1036 TYENESF
+1036 TYENETF
-1043 GTRVTQMRLDGRFT
+1043 GTRVTQMKLDGRFT

-1069 AGDGTVQATGD
+1069 AGDGTVQASGN
-1080 VGLAADSGFPMNIAI
+1080 VGLAADSGFPMAIAV
-1095 KLDRAR
+1095 KMDHAR
-1101 LARSEAI
+1101 LARSEDI

-1119 NSAANGGLIKGDLRL
+1119 NSAQTGGLIKGDLSL
-1134 PETRYRVAWQG
+1134 PETRYKVAWQG
-1145 GTEIRQLTGVRR
+1145 GTEIRELTGIRR
-1157 KGEGTDLLD
+1157 KGAGPDALD
-1166 QRLADRKAAAAPKP
+1166 QRLAARKAQAKP
-1180 WKLDIRVRA
+1180 TDWKLDIRVRA
-1189 DNEIY
+1189 DNQIY

-1209 VTGTATN
+1209 VTGTTAA
-1216 PRVVGEVEVIRGR
+1216 PRVIGKIEVLRGR

-1236 FELEQGLIS
+1236 FDLEQGIIT
-1245 FNGPMTNPTLQITAE
+1245 FNGPMLNPTLAIKAE
-1260 TQIDTVSA
+1260 TTIDSVTA
-1268 GIRVTGSAQQ
+1268 GLQVTGSAQQ
-1278 PDISFIST
+1278 PEIAFIST

-1293 ILARILFGDN
+1293 ILSRILFGEN
-1303 VANLSAVQ
+1303 VANLSATQ
-1311 AVQLAA
+1311 AIQLAA

-1345 IVGGDEATGRGTSLA
+1345 IVGGDEATGRSTSLA

>member
-10 APQAG
+10 A
-15 EPATDAPTETVV
+15 TDAVIV
-27 VREKRPLWQKIAIG
+27 VREKRALWQKIAIG
-41 VAGVVVGLLL
+41 VVGLVVALMV
-51 LVGVLLLGLNT
+51 LVGGLLLGLNT
-62 QPGKKFLIR
+62 QPGKKFLIQ
-71 QIAALQ
+71 QITALQ
-77 MESGMQIEVG
+77 LESGMKIEVG

-94 SDMVIHDLILRD
+94 NDMTIHDLVLRD

-114 PRVHVVWKPFHYLNN
+114 PQVHVVWRPFRYINN

-151 TESDPNAPIL
+151 TKTDPNAPIL
-161 PDLDID
+161 PDIDID
-167 VDRLKIGKFVLA
+167 VDRMKIGKFVLA
-179 RPVIGQKREIA
+179 KPVIGQKREIA

-200 RAQLEASA
+200 RAILSA
-208 LVDSGDRLQA
+208 DAIVDSGDRLQA

-223 PEQNRLAMSG
+223 PSQNRLAMSG

-247 GLTDGMTATLD
+247 GLTDGVTATLD
-258 GKGTWQAWNGRIV
+258 GKGTWQAWDGKIV
-271 ATSPKGELANIAL
+271 ATSPKGELANIAI

-296 LRPGLVFA
+296 VRPGLVFA
-304 GTVDRLTAP
+304 GTVDRLTGP

-330 KGSVRSPAMTA
+330 KGTLRSPAMSA
-341 DVQGLVDLAESK
+341 DAQGLIDLATSR
-353 FSGLRINAALL
+353 FSALRINAALL

-398 AKSIAFDATGIEN
+398 AKSLAFDATGIEN

-428 VNATAS
+428 VNATAT

-445 LLQNLRVKGDFA
+445 LMNNLRVKGDFA

-473 KVDATAIVLADLD
+473 RIDATAIVLADLD
-486 NAIYRGALKGRVN
+486 NALYRGALKGRVN
-499 DYRIDGVGIV
+499 DYKIDGVGIV

-516 LVPGPNGGF
+516 LVPGPKGGF

-537 WENASVRD
+537 WENTSVRD
-545 FLGGNAVMS
+545 FLGGNAVAT

-573 APNFTIQS
+573 APNFTIRS

-589 GQIAFDATA
+589 GQVMFDATA
-598 SSKQY
+598 SSRQY
-603 GPLALTVRGT
+603 GPLALAVRGT
-613 VERPQAVLRAARP
+613 MERPRAVLRAARP

-656 GPFFANVLIRTAQ
+656 GPFFANVLIRTAK
-669 GPLTIDVTKARFA
+669 GPLTIDIAKARFA
-682 GVDMNGRIQQSAAGP
+682 GVDVAGTLQQSAAGP
-697 FTGRLDMNG
+697 FTGLLSLNG
-706 SGITGA
+706 SGINGA
-712 VRLAAVGKVQGVDL
+712 VRLAAVGKAQGVDV
-726 NANATNAKLPGDAD
+726 NATASNAKLPGDED
-740 IIIGRAIVN
+740 VVIGRAIVT
-749 ASILLTDQPQIRA
+749 ASMVLTDQPRIIA
-762 DAQIGN
+762 DAQIAN
-768 AAYGDYV
+768 AAYGDYI

-797 GSSGVP
+797 GSSGMP
-803 FSVAVNAALRPDLY
+803 FAIAANAALRPNLY
-817 AVALQGK
+817 AVALEGK
-824 AANID
+824 TGNVP
-829 FRLAKPAIIRS
+829 FRLASPAIIR
-840 ETEGYR
+840 TEKSGYR

-865 GDVTAMQARFKD
+865 GDQTTMQARFKD
-877 FDLAIANMAAP
+877 FDLAIANMVSP
-888 GLGVSGRATGTLDYN
+888 GLGIGGKATGTLDFAQN
-903 QAGSAFPTATT
+903 GNSFPTATT
-914 RLAISD
+914 RIAISD

-929 SDPVSMNIE
+929 SDPVSMSME
-938 GKLSSAGGDM
+938 GKLSAAGGDL

-954 GNSTLGR
+954 GSATLGR
-961 FIATLAPPG
+961 FVATLAPPG
-970 AGASWSEQLQNAPLG
+970 PGASWSEQLQSAPLG

-997 FSFAGLADQQLTGGL
+997 FSFAGLADQHLTGGL
-1012 AVAADFSGRLSAPR
+1012 AVAADFNGRLSDPR
-1026 LNGVVRANSL
+1026 LNGVVRANAL
-1036 TYENESF
+1036 TYDNETF
-1043 GTRVTQMRLDGRFT
+1043 GTRVTQMKLDGRFT

-1069 AGDGTVQATGD
+1069 AGEGTVQASGN
-1080 VGLAADSGFPMNIAI
+1080 VGLAADSGFPMEIAV
-1095 KLDRAR
+1095 KMDHAR
-1101 LARSEAI
+1101 LARSEDI
-1108 TSVVSGTLNIT
+1108 TSVVSGTIAIT
-1119 NSAANGGLIKGDLRL
+1119 NSAANGGLIKGDLSL
-1134 PETRYRVAWQG
+1134 PETRYRVAYQPGTDIRELQG
-1145 GTEIRQLTGVRR
+1145 IRR
-1157 KGEGTDLLD
+1157 KSNGVDPLA
-1166 QRLADRKAAAAPKP
+1166 QRIAARQAAAKP
-1180 WKLDIRVRA
+1180 TNWKLDVRVRA
-1189 DNEIY
+1189 DNQIY

-1209 VTGTATN
+1209 VTGTATK
-1216 PRVVGEVEVIRGR
+1216 PRVTGKIEVLRGR

-1236 FELEQGLIS
+1236 FDLEQGVIT
-1245 FNGPMTNPTLQITAE
+1245 FNGDMMNPTLAIRALTK
-1260 TQIDTVSA
+1260 IDTVSA
-1268 GIRVTGSAQQ
+1268 GIAVAGSAQQ
-1278 PDISFIST
+1278 PDITFVST

-1293 ILARILFGDN
+1293 ILARILFGNN
-1303 VANLSAVQ
+1303 VANLSATQ
-1311 AVQLAA
+1311 AIQLAA

-1332 GKLQGAT
+1332 GKLQGAS

-1345 IVGGDEATGRGTSLA
+1345 IVGGDEATGRSTSLA